1 MWQYID
7 SFREKL
13 LEQSS
18 LFFFLAPNV
27 IVSDDDFL
35 VAQDHSRQ
43 IWRIL

>member
-1 MWQYID
+1 MWQHID

-18 LFFFLAPNV
+18 LFFFAPNV